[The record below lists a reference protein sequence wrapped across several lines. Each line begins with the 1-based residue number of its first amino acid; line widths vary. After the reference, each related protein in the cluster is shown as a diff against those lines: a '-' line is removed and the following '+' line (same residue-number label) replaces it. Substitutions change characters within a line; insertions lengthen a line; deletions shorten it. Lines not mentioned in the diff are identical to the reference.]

1 MSFECQRLC
10 RGEFNCLSSSYVS
23 ISRDI
28 DAFLRFRVFTGSDD
42 FSFPWGYST
51 KADYPEV
58 LKEEG
63 TRTSACPRSP
73 RESSV
78 GCQVVPKKSTPN
90 DWHRARIEIKSK
102 VSQHLK
108 TLYRVYLAST
118 SKSQKGVDIVPQIF
132 PSAKP
137 D

>member
-1 MSFECQRLC
+1 
-10 RGEFNCLSSSYVS
+10 
-23 ISRDI
+23 
-28 DAFLRFRVFTGSDD
+28 
-42 FSFPWGYST
+42 
-51 KADYPEV
+51 
-58 LKEEG
+58 
-63 TRTSACPRSP
+63 
-73 RESSV
+73 
-78 GCQVVPKKSTPN
+78 VVPKKSTPN